1 MSTRKGVWVRM
12 HRTDGLYAK
21 VDFLR
26 TGRLLPDPHGER
38 PGGGGYVRH
47 DSGEVYGW
55 SADELEPFYPKPWH
69 FITVLFWR
77 LRRWVR
83 FSTETR

>member
-1 MSTRKGVWVRM
+1 MFWNSKKGVWVRM
-12 HRTDGLYAK
+12 FRTDGLYAK

-26 TGRLLPDPHGER
+26 TGRLLPDPQGER

-55 SADELEPFYPKPWH
+55 SSDELEPFSPKPWH
-69 FITVLFWR
+69 FIKVLLWR
-77 LRRWVR
+77 LSRRFYKKV
-83 FSTETR
+83 

>member
-1 MSTRKGVWVRM
+1 MTRVRM
-12 HRTDGLYAK
+12 RRTDGMYAQ

-26 TGRLLPDPHGER
+26 TGRLLPEPAGAR

-55 SADELEPFYPKPWH
+55 SAEELEPFSPPWWYPVY
-69 FITVLFWR
+69 VLYWR
-77 LRRWVR
+77 LARRLSR
-83 FSTETR
+83 RI